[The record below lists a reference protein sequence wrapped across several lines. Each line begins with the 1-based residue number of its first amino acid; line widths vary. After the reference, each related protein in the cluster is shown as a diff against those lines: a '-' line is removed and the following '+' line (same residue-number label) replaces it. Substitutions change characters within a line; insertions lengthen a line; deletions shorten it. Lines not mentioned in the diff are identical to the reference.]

1 MARKLNPLGKMM
13 KKCSKGK
20 FRKLGYRTHKACV
33 KGEFRKLRRYYAP
46 SVWWQSIENTPPIT
60 AGSRDADWKRR
71 SSQSVGRLEDA

>member
-33 KGEFRKLRRYYAP
+33 KGEFRKL
-46 SVWWQSIENTPPIT
+46 
-60 AGSRDADWKRR
+60 KR
-71 SSQSVGRLEDA
+71 